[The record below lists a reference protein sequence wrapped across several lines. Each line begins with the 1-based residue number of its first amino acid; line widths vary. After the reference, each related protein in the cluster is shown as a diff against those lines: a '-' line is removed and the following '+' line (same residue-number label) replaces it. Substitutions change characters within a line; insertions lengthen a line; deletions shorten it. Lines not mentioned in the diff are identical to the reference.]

1 MRGDDRLSKLRRVMW
16 EFNKRRVFLQIQL
29 QRPAK
34 MIRGSLVEVWKRCSN
49 RECHCYKKNE
59 KHGPYLFLMEP
70 YEGRHRTRHVRRKD
84 WARVREKAERYRQF
98 QKDMAEIRKINEEI
112 FDILKE
118 IRDSHLES
126 YE

>member
-1 MRGDDRLSKLRRVMW
+1 MKGNDRLSKLRRAMW
-16 EFNKRRVFLQIQL
+16 GLNKRRVFLQKRL

-49 RECHCYKKNE
+49 RRCHCYKKNE

-70 YEGRHRTRHVRRKD
+70 HQGRHRTRHVRRKD
-84 WARVREKAERYRQF
+84 WARVREQAERYRRF
-98 QKDMAEIRKINEEI
+98 QKDMAEMRKINEEI
-112 FDILKE
+112 FSILKE
-118 IRDSHLES
+118 IRDFHLES

>member
-1 MRGDDRLSKLRRVMW
+1 MKGDDRLSKLRRALW
-16 EFNKRRVFLQIQL
+16 ELNKRRASLQRQL
-29 QRPAK
+29 QHPAT

-49 RECHCYKKNE
+49 RDCHCYKKNE

-70 YEGRHRTRHVRRKD
+70 HQGRHRTRHVRRKD
-84 WARVREKAERYRQF
+84 WARVRERVERYRRF
-98 QKDMAEIRKINEEI
+98 QKEMAEIRKINEGI

-118 IRDSHLES
+118 IRDSYLES